1 MKLTAE
7 TIAILKNYA
16 TINQYIQFKEG
27 NELRTISPQ
36 KNILT
41 KAEISETIPKTFAI
55 YDLNRLL
62 GALSRLNDP
71 DLSIGTDQLT
81 AGNLKYTFAEAA
93 MLVLPPEKKLD
104 FPSPEIEFEMSKD
117 DFESCVGMAQ
127 VLSLPELIV
136 EGDGTETRSFC
147 YIDDAITATK
157 IVHKD
162 NTFDN
167 RIFNIGNSEEV
178 SISTLIEYLANISG
192 RDITPEFQEKVNFGT
207 KRRVPDISKAK
218 SLGYEPKISLREG
231 FEITYKWYNEHY
243 SNQKNLL

>member
-16 TINQYIQFKEG
+16 TINQNIQFKEG
-27 NELRTISPQ
+27 NELATISPQ

-93 MLVLPPEKKLD
+93 MLVLPPEKKLEVPD
-104 FPSPEIEFEMSKD
+104 PEIEFEMSRD

-136 EGDGTETRSFC
+136 EGDGTT
-147 YIDDAITATK
+147 
-157 IVHKD
+157 
-162 NTFDN
+162 
-167 RIFNIGNSEEV
+167 
-178 SISTLIEYLANISG
+178 
-192 RDITPEFQEKVNFGT
+192 
-207 KRRVPDISKAK
+207 
-218 SLGYEPKISLREG
+218 ISLVAIDTSLPSSDKFPVKVGTTDKEFKMVFKIENMKLLSG
-231 FEITYKWYNEHY
+231 GYQVEISSKGIAHFIHDTSKLEYWIATEQNSSYTG
-243 SNQKNLL
+243 

>member
-16 TINQYIQFKEG
+16 TINQNIQFNEG

-71 DLSIGTDQLT
+71 DLSIGADQLT

-93 MLVLPPEKKLD
+93 MLVLPPEKKLEVPD
-104 FPSPEIEFEMSKD
+104 PEIEFEMSRD

-136 EGDGTETRSFC
+136 EGDGTTISLVA
-147 YIDDAITATK
+147 IDTSLPSSDKFPVKVGTTDKEFKMVFKIENMKLLSGDYRVAISSKGIGWFA
-157 IVHKD
+157 HK
-162 NTFDN
+162 T
-167 RIFNIGNSEEV
+167 SK
-178 SISTLIEYLANISG
+178 IEYWIATEQNS
-192 RDITPEFQEKVNFGT
+192 N
-207 KRRVPDISKAK
+207 
-218 SLGYEPKISLREG
+218 
-231 FEITYKWYNEHY
+231 YNG
-243 SNQKNLL
+243 

>member
-16 TINQYIQFKEG
+16 TINQNIQFKEG
-27 NELRTISPQ
+27 NELSTISPQ

-41 KAEISETIPKTFAI
+41 KAEITETIPKTFAI

-93 MLVLPPEKKLD
+93 MLVLPPEKKLEV
-104 FPSPEIEFEMSKD
+104 PNPEIEFQMSKD

-136 EGDGTETRSFC
+136 EGDGTTISLVA
-147 YIDDAITATK
+147 IDTSLPSSDKFPVEVGTTDKEFKMVFKIENMKLLSGDYRVAISSKGIGEFT
-157 IVHKD
+157 HK
-162 NTFDN
+162 T
-167 RIFNIGNSEEV
+167 SK
-178 SISTLIEYLANISG
+178 IEYWIATEQNS
-192 RDITPEFQEKVNFGT
+192 N
-207 KRRVPDISKAK
+207 
-218 SLGYEPKISLREG
+218 
-231 FEITYKWYNEHY
+231 YNG
-243 SNQKNLL
+243 

>member
-16 TINQYIQFKEG
+16 TINQNIQFKEG
-27 NELRTISPQ
+27 NELSTISPQ

-71 DLSIGTDQLT
+71 DLSIGKDQLT

-93 MLVLPPEKKLD
+93 MLVLPPEKKLEVPD
-104 FPSPEIEFEMSKD
+104 PEIEFEMSKD

-136 EGDGTETRSFC
+136 EGDGTTISLVA
-147 YIDDAITATK
+147 IDTSLPSSDKFPVKVGTTDKDFKMVFKIENMKLLSGDYRVAISSK
-157 IVHKD
+157 GIGWFVHK
-162 NTFDN
+162 T
-167 RIFNIGNSEEV
+167 SK
-178 SISTLIEYLANISG
+178 IEYWIATEQNS
-192 RDITPEFQEKVNFGT
+192 N
-207 KRRVPDISKAK
+207 
-218 SLGYEPKISLREG
+218 
-231 FEITYKWYNEHY
+231 YNG
-243 SNQKNLL
+243 

>member
-16 TINQYIQFKEG
+16 TINQNIQFKEG
-27 NELRTISPQ
+27 NELSTISPQ

-41 KAEISETIPKTFAI
+41 KAEITETIPKTFAI

-104 FPSPEIEFEMSKD
+104 FPNPEIEFEMSKD

-136 EGDGTETRSFC
+136 EGDGTTISLVA
-147 YIDDAITATK
+147 IDTSLPSSDRFPVEVGTTDKEFKMIFK
-157 IVHKD
+157 IENMKLLSGDYRVQISAKGIGK
-162 NTFDN
+162 FDN
-167 RIFNIGNSEEV
+167 KNSK
-178 SISTLIEYLANISG
+178 IEYWIATEQNS
-192 RDITPEFQEKVNFGT
+192 N
-207 KRRVPDISKAK
+207 
-218 SLGYEPKISLREG
+218 
-231 FEITYKWYNEHY
+231 YNG
-243 SNQKNLL
+243 